1 MVDTFFSYFSRLKP
15 NLTKSKTAGIG
26 VLKEVQGPVC
36 VMHCIDLNNDTSN
49 NDIENI
55 QYQKSD
61 TRRENCYFENNSD
74 MTNRFES
81 FITINPKHT
90 VNELET
96 Y

>member
-36 VMHCIDLNNDTSN
+36 VMHCTDLNNDTSN

-55 QYQKSD
+55 QY
-61 TRRENCYFENNSD
+61 
-74 MTNRFES
+74 
-81 FITINPKHT
+81 
-90 VNELET
+90 
-96 Y
+96 

>member
-15 NLTKSKTAGIG
+15 NLTKSKTAGTG

-55 QYQKSD
+55 QY
-61 TRRENCYFENNSD
+61 
-74 MTNRFES
+74 
-81 FITINPKHT
+81 
-90 VNELET
+90 
-96 Y
+96 